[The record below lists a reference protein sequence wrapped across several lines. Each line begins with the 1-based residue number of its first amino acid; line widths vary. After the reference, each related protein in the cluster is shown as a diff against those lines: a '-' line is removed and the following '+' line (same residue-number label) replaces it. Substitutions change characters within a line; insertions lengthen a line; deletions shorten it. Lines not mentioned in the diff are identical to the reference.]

1 MQFTKFSLPNAVYQ
15 IKFTKFSLP
24 NAVYQTKFT
33 KLSLPNLVSQ
43 GTKSCGWMNQV
54 Y

>member
-1 MQFTKFSLPNAVYQ
+1 MKFSLPNAVYQ

-33 KLSLPNLVSQ
+33 KLSWPNLVSQ